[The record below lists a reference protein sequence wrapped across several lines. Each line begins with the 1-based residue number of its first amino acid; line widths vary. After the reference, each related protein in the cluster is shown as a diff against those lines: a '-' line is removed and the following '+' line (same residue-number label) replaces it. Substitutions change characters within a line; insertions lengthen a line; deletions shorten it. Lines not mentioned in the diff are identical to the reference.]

1 MQDKVRF
8 FSTVS
13 LLASIFF
20 LGGCSNTH
28 LPISTPSPSPT
39 FTTLPTTTS
48 VPTLIPTPS
57 ATASRTF
64 TPSPVPSAAP
74 TRYATGT
81 VSTAIGWTA
90 NQGGPDSARA
100 NLAAK
105 LRLPLKLAWEWKE
118 PNDEPVAV
126 AISNSQVFLLTNSG
140 QFCILDAK
148 SGLKKICRPVWQ
160 ERKGSSTGQVVLS
173 GDTVVVCALEIYI
186 KPGNRYGSGRS
197 RLVAFSLDGQPR
209 WALPV
214 IEDQVS
220 AGIVTGGG
228 SFISVARTGT
238 NENFLAS
245 FDIASG
251 AQRWQIPGY
260 FNHGASDGTNFYTDD
275 KNTAA
280 WRLSTGE
287 RVWERT
293 TDAKHVL
300 YAQGSIFAVG
310 DHTIAGLDAAT
321 GKLLWKTDFGV
332 FPLTYDQI
340 GVAAA
345 HDHLYVIP
353 PPGETRHGFRP
364 GVIALDAATGKEVW
378 SALLDP
384 RDEQSAEHI
393 AATSDSLVV
402 VGTEYGATFIA
413 QLWVIN
419 PQNGA
424 ELARVAISND
434 LYWLS
439 RGLAVAD
446 DQVYVLGSTL
456 RVYGPGQPG
465 R

>member
-8 FSTVS
+8 FSLVS

-28 LPISTPSPSPT
+28 LPISTLSPAPT
-39 FTTLPTTTS
+39 STTLPTTTS
-48 VPTLIPTPS
+48 VPILIPTPS
-57 ATASRTF
+57 ATALRTS
-64 TPSPVPSAAP
+64 TPSPVPSAVP
-74 TRYATGT
+74 TRTATGT
-81 VSTAIGWTA
+81 VSTAMGWTA

-105 LRLPLKLAWEWKE
+105 LRPPLKLAWEWKE
-118 PNDEPVAV
+118 PNDKPEAV
-126 AISNSQVFLLTNSG
+126 AIANSQVFLLTSGG
-140 QFCILDAK
+140 QFCILDTK
-148 SGLKKICRPVWQ
+148 SGVKKICRPVWQ
-160 ERKGSSTGQVVLS
+160 ETKGSTTGQVALS
-173 GDTVVVCALEIYI
+173 GDTVVVCAFEIYV
-186 KPGNRYGSGRS
+186 KPGDRYGTGRS

-214 IEDQVS
+214 IEDQGS
-220 AGIVTGGG
+220 AGIVPGGG
-228 SFISVARTGT
+228 SVVSITRTGIDKYLIT
-238 NENFLAS
+238 S
-245 FDIASG
+245 FDIANG

-287 RVWERT
+287 RVWEQT

-300 YAQGSIFAVG
+300 YAQGRIFAVG

-332 FPLTYDQI
+332 FPLTHDQV

-384 RDEQSAEHI
+384 KDEQSAEHI

-402 VGTEYGATFIA
+402 VGTVFGDTIVK

-419 PQNGA
+419 AQNGA
-424 ELARVAISND
+424 ELDRVVISND
-434 LYWLS
+434 SMWQPS
-439 RGLAVAD
+439 GLAVAD
-446 DQVYVLGSTL
+446 DQVYVLGDTL
-456 RVYGPGQPG
+456 RVYGPSQSGK
-465 R
+465 